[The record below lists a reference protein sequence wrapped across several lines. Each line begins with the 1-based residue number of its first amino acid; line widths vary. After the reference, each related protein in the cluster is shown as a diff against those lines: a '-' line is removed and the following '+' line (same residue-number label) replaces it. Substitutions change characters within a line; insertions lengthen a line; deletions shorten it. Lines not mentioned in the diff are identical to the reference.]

1 MPRITEAARTARRQ
15 QLIEA
20 GLACFAKS
28 GYHAT
33 TMADVAVQAGVS
45 KGTPYLYF
53 DSKQELFLALYA
65 EWECGAQQQ
74 IDTAIAALSAAERNS
89 PRQILRAIAG
99 GVAAHVLAESQA
111 CRVLMEAST
120 LAAYDTSIATAIRHG
135 DVQTHRR
142 LTELIAVGVQAG
154 EWPDDTDP
162 ALAARLFTAGMYGLM
177 AQWHTDPGSFDLRQ
191 AAQLLA
197 SSGAPR

>member
-1 MPRITEAARTARRQ
+1 VPKITEAARTARRQ
-15 QLIEA
+15 QIIEA

-53 DSKQELFLALYA
+53 DGKQALFLALYT
-65 EWECGAQQQ
+65 EWECGAQQE
-74 IDTAIAALSAAERNS
+74 IDLAVAALSETERNS
-89 PRQILRAIAG
+89 PRQILRAIAA
-99 GVAAHVLAESQA
+99 GVAAQVLAESEA

-120 LAAYDTSIATAIRHG
+120 LAAYDPSIATAVRQG
-135 DVQTHRR
+135 DAQTHRQ
-142 LTELIAVGVQAG
+142 LAELIAAGVTAG

-162 ALAARLFTAGMYGLM
+162 ALAARLFAAGIYGLM
-177 AQWHTDPGSFDLRQ
+177 AQWHTDPGSFDLRA
-191 AAQLLA
+191 AAQALA
-197 SSGAPR
+197 SQGVPR